1 LNAVI
6 FLDGEDSYAKKQL
19 QDGKDAVKTKS
30 PALSSQCFTPVNS
43 IDILR
48 VNTQISILSNEVL
61 LKRAFILLSFYT
73 LKSFRTATINVK
85 NLQTLIDP
93 NQPYEYEFRLL

>member
-1 LNAVI
+1 M
-6 FLDGEDSYAKKQL
+6 
-19 QDGKDAVKTKS
+19 
-30 PALSSQCFTPVNS
+30 PVNS

-61 LKRAFILLSFYT
+61 HKRVFILLSFYT

-93 NQPYEYEFRLL
+93 KETFALNFRMTAYSRITVSQFNESTNSTDQ